1 MQVLAEKEAEE
12 LLEQEGFP
20 VSARCITP
28 SIHMGLAFAKKVG
41 FPVAL
46 KVVSSSI
53 IHKSEV
59 KGVRL
64 DIRNE
69 EEFRKHFESLMKIR
83 RAEEVMIEPFTQGI
97 PLLLGLKRD
106 ATFGHTLVVGWGDI
120 YTEILKDI
128 ALRICPVDNKEV
140 LSMFEELKVNA
151 LLEGARGKNPVDKKK
166 LAAMIA
172 KLSRLPEKY
181 PNLRELDINPLLIS
195 DKELRIIDARIV
207 FEN

>member
-20 VSARCITP
+20 VSKRYLAP
-28 SIHMGLAFAKKVG
+28 SVHVGLAFAKKIG

-59 KGVRL
+59 NGVRL

-69 EEFRKHFESLMKIR
+69 EEFRKNFSQLMKIR
-83 RAEEVMIEPFTQGI
+83 RVEEVMIEPFTHGI
-97 PLLLGLKRD
+97 PLLLGLKHD
-106 ATFGHTLVVGWGDI
+106 PTFGHTIVVGWGDI
-120 YTEILKDI
+120 YTEILKDVT
-128 ALRICPVDNKEV
+128 LRVCPVNEKEV
-140 LSMFEELKVNA
+140 LSMLKELKVNA
-151 LLEGARGKNPVDKKK
+151 LLEGTRGKNPVNKKK
-166 LAAMIA
+166 LAKLIA

-181 PNLRELDINPLLIS
+181 PKVKELDINPLLIS
-195 DKELRIIDARIV
+195 DKEMRIVDARIV
-207 FEN
+207 FQD